1 MVSTF
6 TLLTVIAA
14 FTSIVAGFAGTRS
27 AYGRAVDV
35 LALPVYIVAWY
46 YVGASALT
54 GVIALIAGIVVW
66 NVVRYVVYG

>member
-14 FTSIVAGFAGTRS
+14 LTSIAAGFAGTRS
-27 AYGRAVDV
+27 VYGRAVDV
-35 LALPVYIVAWY
+35 LALPVYIAAWY
-46 YVGASALT
+46 YVGASILT
-54 GVIALIAGIVVW
+54 GVIAFIAGAVVW